1 MNLRKLLARCPNIAI
16 ALVPILVLAALIAA
30 LANSLAPAETAP
42 IASEPSVPSSTEL
55 MDPTDPDAPEL
66 ADIGYEKSQD
76 GVRDVATFF
85 FDLLDL
91 KPSTA
96 SLPISTRSSQVRARP
111 KNAGKSST
119 NKKI

>member
-85 FDLLDL
+85 FDLLDYEG
-91 KPSTA
+91 S
-96 SLPISTRSSQVRARP
+96 
-111 KNAGKSST
+111 
-119 NKKI
+119 